1 MSPTALLDAY
11 FAAWTRCK
19 MEAIVHHHRRD
30 SSRNCTG
37 LEGTTEG
44 EFWLE
49 YRWALGEQ
57 ALEFARRLIRGND
70 YDVDLAERTV
80 SLTSAGRAKL
90 GDFVADLNGAWTSV
104 RAREELVTQALSALI
119 LFLQD
124 QHYVVT
130 DGKVQIVDESTGRV
144 MPDRSWERGLHQFIE
159 VKENCEPTQR
169 RETLAR
175 LTYQRL
181 FRRYIRLAG
190 MTGTA
195 REVAREV
202 KSVYGLDVVRVP
214 LHRPS
219 RRSYGRALVCAT
231 RAEKWQRVADVVERL
246 AVAGAQPV
254 LIGTRSVRSSEEISA
269 VLRERAIEHAL
280 LNAKQDQAEASVVA
294 LAGRLARVTVA
305 TNMAGR
311 GTDIRLG
318 EGVAERGGL
327 HVILTEY
334 HESRR
339 VDRQLLGRCA
349 RQGDPGSCQA
359 IVSLEDEIYIV
370 YAPAMTR
377 LVKRLSNDGAQV
389 PDTLSEALRRLAQF
403 RAERRSADV
412 RVQTLK
418 LDRRLDRVLA
428 FSGRGE

>member
-1 MSPTALLDAY
+1 
-11 FAAWTRCK
+11 
-19 MEAIVHHHRRD
+19 
-30 SSRNCTG
+30 
-37 LEGTTEG
+37 
-44 EFWLE
+44 
-49 YRWALGEQ
+49 
-57 ALEFARRLIRGND
+57 
-70 YDVDLAERTV
+70 
-80 SLTSAGRAKL
+80 
-90 GDFVADLNGAWTSV
+90 
-104 RAREELVTQALSALI
+104 
-119 LFLQD
+119 
-124 QHYVVT
+124 
-130 DGKVQIVDESTGRV
+130 
-144 MPDRSWERGLHQFIE
+144 
-159 VKENCEPTQR
+159 
-169 RETLAR
+169 
-175 LTYQRL
+175 
-181 FRRYIRLAG
+181 

-231 RAEKWQRVADVVERL
+231 RAEKWRRVADVVERL
-246 AVAGAQPV
+246 AVVGAQPV

-294 LAGRLARVTVA
+294 LAGQLARVTVA

-318 EGVAERGGL
+318 QSVAERGGL

-370 YAPAMTR
+370 YAPAVTR

-389 PDTLSEALRRLAQF
+389 PDTLYQTLRRLAQF

-412 RVQTLK
+412 RFQTLK